1 MRRGCKN
8 SIILIFTNVC
18 FRESSIFL
26 SELIKLLKPAARPGY
41 PITTK
46 SATLQKFLFIIALIM
61 NNVCGGDM

>member
-1 MRRGCKN
+1 MRTTMRRGCKN

-18 FRESSIFL
+18 FRESSIFP

-46 SATLQKFLFIIALIM
+46 SATLQNF
-61 NNVCGGDM
+61 NSSSR